1 MNKENIIVAIIA
13 IIVLIGAI
21 FTSIAIRN
29 RSQSNQGKQEGET
42 IILNEEVSDE
52 CTEEYIKNNEEP
64 IEQTSSTEEKIS
76 ANAQLIL
83 KKYYTQCEHTINEY
97 VEMPP
102 ELVNMTEQ
110 EIQEEYPEWELIGFS
125 ANEVILYKEFDERCK
140 EHFIL
145 KIEAGKIVVYKMLE
159 SGELELYDKTEIGTE
174 YLTETDLI
182 NMQDGLEI
190 YGKEELN
197 KILEDF
203 E

>member
-1 MNKENIIVAIIA
+1 MKKENIIVGIIS

-21 FTSIAIRN
+21 FTAIVIRN
-29 RSQSNQGKQEGET
+29 EKKVNEAKEKENIIISGEE
-42 IILNEEVSDE
+42 IEDE
-52 CTEEYIKNNEEP
+52 CTEEYKKNMNELAK
-64 IEQTSSTEEKIS
+64 QASSAEEKVS
-76 ANAQLIL
+76 ANAMLIL
-83 KKYYTQCEHTINEY
+83 KKYYRQCEHTINEY
-97 VEMPP
+97 VEMPA
-102 ELVNMTEQ
+102 ELVNMTEKEVQ
-110 EIQEEYPEWELIGFS
+110 NEYPEWELIGFS

-145 KIEAGKIVVYKMLE
+145 KVENGKIVVYKMLE
-159 SGELELYDKTEIGTE
+159 TGELELYDKTEIGTE

-190 YGKEELN
+190 YGKEQLN